1 MRAGAAAQARAGQS
15 GANSSAP
22 APAASEQ
29 AAPAVAPLS
38 RRWLWLL
45 GAIAL
50 ALSFTQS
57 PGQISPDTKLDLTA
71 NPLRFL
77 ARATNLWNSE
87 LPFGQAQN
95 QAYGYLFPHGT
106 FFLAGHLLGL
116 PGWITQ
122 RLWWALLLTV
132 GFWGLLRV
140 AEVLRIGSPTSRV
153 IAAAAFALS
162 PRVLTTLGSIS
173 SETLPIMLAPWVLL
187 PTILALRGAGA
198 AAEPAR
204 SDAARSVR
212 RLAGQAG
219 VAVALMGAVNAI
231 ATLAGC
237 LPAVIWWACH
247 RPNRVW
253 WRYTAW
259 WLAALT
265 LAMSWWLVALILLF
279 RISPPFLDFIES
291 SGVTTQWSSLIEVL
305 RGTASWTPFV
315 APNATAGAPL
325 VTGSVA
331 ILATCLVA
339 AAGLAGLAMR
349 DLPARGRL
357 ATMLMVGVVLITAGY
372 GGGLGSPVAHQV
384 QAFLDA
390 GGAPLRNV
398 HKLETVIRI
407 PILLGLAHLLARI
420 PLPGSAPTPTWINAL
435 ARPERD
441 KRVAAGIV
449 VLTALMTSTSLAWT
463 GRITP
468 PGTFSAIPGYWHEA
482 ADWLTEHNT
491 GAPAP
496 GRVLVVPGAPF
507 ATQLW
512 GTSHDEPLQVLGN
525 GPWGVRDSIPLTP
538 PRTIRAMDSVQRLF
552 AAGRP
557 SVGLADTL
565 ARQGISYVV
574 LRNDLDPDTSR
585 SARPILVHRAITGS
599 PRLQKVAQFGAPV
612 GPGPV
617 SGFVND
623 SGLRPRY
630 PAVEIYRV
638 HTDEAA
644 AGDPGAPYLADTD
657 QLARVNGGP
666 EALLRLDERR
676 RLLGQPPLGP
686 VLMTTD
692 AMSAGLPT
700 PRKTGVTVT
709 DTPVARET
717 DYGRVD
723 DHSSAIRAADD
734 ARHTFNRVADYPT
747 PGAATVYGGWTGG
760 RLTVSSS
767 SSDATALPD
776 VAPATSPDAAI
787 DSDSATAWVSNGLQS
802 AVGQWLQ
809 VDFDHPVTN
818 AVIAIT
824 PSATAVGAQVRK
836 IQVSTVNGTTTL
848 RFDEA
853 GKPLIAALPFGET
866 PWVRITA
873 IGTDDGSAGV
883 QFGITELSITQYD
896 ASGFAHPVDL
906 RHTVLVPCPPPN
918 AAVASWDLG
927 SELLGRPGCAMGPKN
942 MRCAASMALA
952 PEAPVTFSRM
962 LSVPEP
968 VSVIPAVWVR
978 ARQGPKLAD
987 LIAEPDTT
995 RARGDSDLLDV
1006 LGSAYAAAD
1015 GDPATAWTAPQRV
1028 VQHKTPPTLT
1038 LTLPRPT
1045 QVTGLRLVP
1054 SGSSVPAHP
1063 TMVAVDL
1070 GEGPQVRELKTSRS
1084 GYPGAAAPQRLPL
1097 KPRITDT
1104 VTISLLDWE
1113 DVIDRTAVGFD
1124 QLKPPGLAEIAVL
1137 GADGRPVAA
1146 ADAAR
1151 NRAREITVDCA
1162 HGPVVAIAGRFVHTS
1177 IQTTVGALL
1186 DGEPVAAQPCE
1197 RQPIMVP
1204 AGQQELLI
1212 SPGVQFI
1219 VDGAQL
1225 SGPLAAT
1232 LSPATTTPLT
1242 AAGAWGPSRREV
1254 QVAESTTSRVL
1265 VVPES
1270 INPGWVARTSTGT
1283 RLTPLAVNGWQ
1294 QGWVVPAGTSGTIT
1308 LTFAPNSLYRAG
1320 LAGGLALLPLLA
1332 LMAWWQ
1338 AHRKPG
1344 SREPTPA
1351 ARPWTLGPWATVP
1364 VLAAGA
1370 LIAGVVGVVVFGAA
1384 VGLQSALRDRPL
1396 RRDAVTVG
1404 LSAGGLI
1411 VAGAALS
1418 RHPWRSVDGYAGHST
1433 GVQLLALISLA
1444 ALAASVTMRDAERPK
1459 VGVPSAT
1466 QRRQGEPR
1474 SSAPASAV
1482 VLRPH
1487 EPNWKGCQ
1495 DDLPPPGDEP
1505 S

>member
-1 MRAGAAAQARAGQS
+1 MRAGERPVEEPGNHTRAVRPEPG
-15 GANSSAP
+15 P
-22 APAASEQ
+22 VEVMP
-29 AAPAVAPLS
+29 PLS
-38 RRWLWLL
+38 RRWLWLV
-45 GAIAL
+45 ATVAL
-50 ALSFTQS
+50 ALSFAAS
-57 PGQISPDTKLDLTA
+57 PGRISPDTKLDLTA

-116 PGWITQ
+116 PGWMTQ

-140 AEVLRIGSPTSRV
+140 AEALGIGSPTSRV
-153 IAAAAFALS
+153 IAATAFALS

-187 PTILALRGAGA
+187 PTILALRGDAD
-198 AAEPAR
+198 R
-204 SDAARSVR
+204 SLR

-247 RPNRVW
+247 RPNRRW
-253 WRYTAW
+253 WRYTGW
-259 WLAALT
+259 WLLALT
-265 LAMSWWLVALILLF
+265 LAMTWWLVALILMA

-291 SGVTTQWSSLIEVL
+291 SGVTTQWTSLVEVL
-305 RGTASWTPFV
+305 RGTDSWTPFV
-315 APNATAGAPL
+315 APDATAGASL

-349 DLPARGRL
+349 DLPAQGRL
-357 ATMLMVGVVLITAGY
+357 VTMLLVGVVLLAAGY
-372 GGGLGSPVAHQV
+372 SGGLGSPLAHHV

-390 GGAPLRNV
+390 AGAPLRNV
-398 HKLETVIRI
+398 HKLESVIRI
-407 PILLGLAHLLARI
+407 PIVLGLAEVLGRI
-420 PLPGSAPTPTWINAL
+420 PLPGTAPKVEWVHAF
-435 ARPERD
+435 AHPERD
-441 KRVAAGIV
+441 KRIAVAIV
-449 VLTALMTSTSLAWT
+449 ILTALLAGTSLAWT

-468 PGTFSAIPGYWHEA
+468 PGTFSAIPRYWHDA
-482 ADWLTEHNT
+482 ADWLSEHNT
-491 GAPAP
+491 GAPTA

-525 GPWGVRDSIPLTP
+525 SPWGVRDSIPLTP
-538 PRTIRAMDSVQRLF
+538 PQTIRALDSVQRLF

-557 SVGLADTL
+557 SAGLADTL
-565 ARQGISYVV
+565 ARQGISYIVV
-574 LRNDLDPDTSR
+574 RNDLDPDTSR

-599 PRLQKVAQFGAPV
+599 PRLAKVAQFGAPV

-617 SGFVND
+617 SGFITD

-638 HTDEAA
+638 AA
-644 AGDPGAPYLADTD
+644 ATGDPAAPYLTDTD
-657 QLARVNGGP
+657 RLARIDGGP
-666 EALLRLDERR
+666 EVLLRLDERR
-676 RLLGQPPLGP
+676 RLAGQPSLGP
-686 VLMTTD
+686 VLMTAD
-692 AMSAGLPT
+692 AERARLPIPAG
-700 PRKTGVTVT
+700 TGVTVT

-723 DHSSAIRAADD
+723 DHSSAIRAVGD
-734 ARHTFNRVADYPT
+734 ARHTFNRVPDYPA
-747 PGAATVYGGWTGG
+747 PGAETVYGGWTGG
-760 RLTVSSS
+760 RLTASSS

-776 VAPATSPDAAI
+776 VAPATSPAAAI
-787 DSDSATAWVSNGLQS
+787 DGDSATAWVSNGLQS

-818 AVIAIT
+818 SVITIT
-824 PSATAVGAQVRK
+824 PSATAVGAQVRR
-836 IQVSTVNGTTTL
+836 VEVATANGTTTL

-853 GKPLIAALPFGET
+853 GKPITAALPYGET

-873 IGTDDGSAGV
+873 IATDDGSAGV
-883 QFGITELSITQYD
+883 QFAITDLSITQYD

-906 RHTVLVPCPPPN
+906 RHTALVPSPPPN
-918 AAVASWDLG
+918 AAVARWDLG
-927 SELLGRPGCAMGPKN
+927 SELLGRPGCAEGPGDPATTQ
-942 MRCAASMALA
+942 CAASMALT
-952 PEAPVTFSRM
+952 PETSVTFSRT
-962 LSVPEP
+962 LTVPQP
-968 VSVIPAVWVR
+968 VSALPTVWVR
-978 ARQGPKLAD
+978 ARPGPKLAD

-995 RARGDSDLLDV
+995 RARGDSDLVDV
-1006 LGSAYAAAD
+1006 LGSAYAATD
-1015 GDPATAWTAPQRV
+1015 GDPTTAWTAPQRV

-1045 QVTGLRLVP
+1045 EVTGLRLVP
-1054 SGSSVPAHP
+1054 SRSSVPTHP

-1070 GEGPQVRELKTSRS
+1070 GDGPQVREVNDSQS
-1084 GYPGAAAPQRLPL
+1084 LPL
-1097 KPRITDT
+1097 KSRVTDT
-1104 VTISLLDWE
+1104 VTVSLLDWD
-1113 DVIDRTAVGFD
+1113 DVIDRTALGFD

-1137 GADGRPVAA
+1137 GADGKPIAP

-1151 NRAREITVDCA
+1151 NRARTVSVDCA
-1162 HGPVVAIAGRFVHTS
+1162 HGPVIAIAGRFVHTS

-1186 DGEPVAAQPCE
+1186 DGAPVNAQPCD
-1197 RQPIMVP
+1197 RQPIQLP
-1204 AGQQELLI
+1204 TGQQELLI
-1212 SPGVQFI
+1212 SPGPQFF

-1225 SGPLAAT
+1225 SGPLAAE
-1232 LSPATTTPLT
+1232 SPTATATP
-1242 AAGAWGPSRREV
+1242 AATGAWGPARREV
-1254 QVAESTTSRVL
+1254 RVPAAAASRVL

-1270 INPGWVARTSTGT
+1270 INAGWVAHTSTGT
-1283 RLTPLAVNGWQ
+1283 RLTPVAVNGWQ

-1332 LMAWWQ
+1332 LMAWWP
-1338 AHRKPG
+1338 AR
-1344 SREPTPA
+1344 RRRLDDPA
-1351 ARPWTLGPWATVP
+1351 ARPWAPGPWAAP
-1364 VLAAGA
+1364 AVLTAGA
-1370 LIAGVVGVVVFGAA
+1370 VIAGVVGALVFGTAL
-1384 VGLQSALRDRPL
+1384 GLQWALRDRPR
-1396 RRDAVTVG
+1396 RRDVIAAW

-1411 VAGAALS
+1411 LAGAALS
-1418 RHPWRSVDGYAGHST
+1418 RHPWRAVDGYAGHSA

-1444 ALAASVTMRDAERPK
+1444 ALVA
-1459 VGVPSAT
+1459 SAT
-1466 QRRQGEPR
+1466 SWHKSVR
-1474 SSAPASAV
+1474 
-1482 VLRPH
+1482 
-1487 EPNWKGCQ
+1487 
-1495 DDLPPPGDEP
+1495 
-1505 S
+1505 